1 MYVGT
6 KLQIHY
12 IYNSSWDEL
21 LFDKWKIKRSYS
33 TARVENAYW
42 ITMYFYSNIV
52 VRYERIC

>member
-21 LFDKWKIKRSYS
+21 LFDKWKIKRSFLISYL
-33 TARVENAYW
+33 
-42 ITMYFYSNIV
+42 FYSKGRECILDHYV
-52 VRYERIC
+52 LLLKYSS